1 MAVPWGSLQAQRSRV
16 LPQAPPNILGNLITQ
31 FDAGREVFNQNNS
44 GDLALQAADA
54 AERFRAGNAP
64 NPGGS
69 GAALGSLTN
78 QPQPQQPR
86 APQPGE
92 PGYNEADDPNI
103 TGWTPPLEFSG
114 GVNAALTQLAGF
126 EGFSATPYPDYTYRD
141 GKQVLSGYRNGYGQD
156 ADPNAP
162 AISEEEARR
171 RLAIQVRDEYVPHI
185 QTTIGAD
192 RFAGFTS
199 DQQGA
204 LASIVHNYG
213 SLPGRIIPALQSGD
227 LNQIAQAIR
236 GLAGDNNGINARRR
250 NAEAD
255 FFAAAQQQDQT
266 QQAVASLAAPAPNS
280 AGAQATAA
288 YRTGTSPTPFTPQER
303 NLVRQL
309 FANPFTRELGMQLI
323 QQRYAQPEPGDPY
336 TLSPGQTRFDGN
348 NNAVANV
355 PAAAPA
361 PQQPTTNIQ
370 EYEYG
375 VRTGF
380 EGSFADWQTLSAA
393 TGGAPTDLQLYDF
406 YSQQETAAGREPQ
419 SYNEWDLGRR
429 GRLAGIQTTDD
440 AMRAGLASADA
451 ERWGG
456 YTTQGYKSS
465 AVLND
470 LEILAEL
477 SAVAPG
483 GLIPG
488 TLAGMFPGFNTAADA
503 FQSMVARIAPNLRAE
518 GSGSTSDIE
527 YAGMLRSLPQLVNS
541 VEARGVIIGIMQA
554 KSRLDLERAAVV
566 QRFQNRQISAEQA
579 RGTLAEIDNRSI
591 MTPEMRAVLGLP
603 PEDTAMTLE
612 ERAAAAGPVP
622 TNFEGTPE
630 DWMWLTDEARLL
642 WR

>member
-1 MAVPWGSLQAQRSRV
+1 VAVPWGSLQAQRSRV

-103 TGWTPPLEFSG
+103 TGWTPPPSFDPF
-114 GVNAALTQLAGF
+114 AYLAERG
-126 EGFSATPYPDYTYRD
+126 
-141 GKQVLSGYRNGYGQD
+141 
-156 ADPNAP
+156 PNANYSDVNP
-162 AISEEEARR
+162 E
-171 RLAIQVRDEYVPHI
+171 
-185 QTTIGAD
+185 
-192 RFAGFTS
+192 FAGRLS
-199 DQQGA
+199 
-204 LASIVHNYG
+204 
-213 SLPGRIIPALQSGD
+213 
-227 LNQIAQAIR
+227 QAIR
-236 GLAGDNNGINARRR
+236 DAEAATGGQAQIGPNGLGRTYEEQADLYRRYQAGEIGLAARPGNSRHEVGNAADIAPGPVLDWLHANAGQYGLEFLSGNAFAVDPVHIQMAGMEYANNG
-250 NAEAD
+250 
-255 FFAAAQQQDQT
+255 QPQPQQDPA

-309 FANPFTRELGMQLI
+309 FANPYTRELGMQLI

-419 SYNEWDLGRR
+419 SYNDWDLGRR

-503 FQSMVARIAPNLRAE
+503 FQSMVARIAPHLRAE

-591 MTPEMRAVLGLP
+591 MTPEMRTILGMP
-603 PEDTAMTLE
+603 PEEGEMTLE